1 MTVKKLLTAGVE
13 IATFGEQ
20 VSKIQGYKGETNF
33 SI

>member
-13 IATFGEQ
+13 IITSGGQ
-20 VSKIQGYKGETNF
+20 VSKRQGYKGERNF